1 MDSIL
6 LALENKEN
14 SRILK
19 DFLSLSGEVTE
30 LNGTAQLPP
39 DFDLCILDNINL
51 EKLHTQIHQRKIDE
65 SPVFLPFLLIN
76 SRKSNQEVIEV
87 MLETVDDSIS
97 VPVQKAALFARVES
111 LLRVR
116 RLSLQLDE
124 KNEQLE
130 CANEKLQ
137 FLNKEKNEFIGM
149 LAHDFRNPLAAIKEF
164 SKFLLDDAREGVTS
178 LDPEQVEFINR
189 IKSSSEFML
198 RLMNDLL
205 DLSKIEAGTVS
216 LQPQKVN
223 FKELVEEIVAI
234 NSVLA
239 ESKKIRI
246 QLQAS
251 DDLPSEILI
260 DPNKIEQVLNNLIT
274 NAVKFSY
281 PETTVRIYLR
291 PDNPGIQFTVE
302 DEGQGIPANELDK
315 LFKPFTKLSVE
326 STAGEKST
334 GLGLAICQKIV
345 TGHGGKIWAE
355 SKVGVGTKFH
365 VCLPE
370 AL

>member
-1 MDSIL
+1 MDRIL

-19 DFLSLSGEVTE
+19 EFLSLSGEVIE
-30 LNGTAQLPP
+30 FQLSDPLP
-39 DFDLCILDNINL
+39 EDFDLCILDNANL
-51 EKLHTQIHQRKIDE
+51 EKLHTEIHKRKLDVA
-65 SPVFLPFLLIN
+65 PVFLPFLLIN
-76 SRKSNQEVIEV
+76 SRRNNQEVIEV

-111 LLRVR
+111 LLRTR

-130 CANEKLQ
+130 AVNEQLQ

-149 LAHDFRNPLAAIKEF
+149 MAHDFRNPLAAIKEF
-164 SKFLLDDAREGVTS
+164 SKFLLDDARDGVTT
-178 LDPEQVEFINR
+178 LDSEQIEFITR

-223 FKELVEEIVAI
+223 FKELVEEVVAI

-239 ESKKIRI
+239 ESKKIKI

-251 DDLPSEILI
+251 DDLPQEILI
-260 DPNKIEQVLNNLIT
+260 DPNKIEQVLNNLLT
-274 NAVKFSY
+274 NAVKFSH
-281 PETTVRIYLR
+281 PETTVRLYLR
-291 PDNPGIQFTVE
+291 PDNPGVQFTVE
-302 DEGQGIPANELDK
+302 DEGQGIPASELDK
-315 LFKPFTKLSVE
+315 
-326 STAGEKST
+326 
-334 GLGLAICQKIV
+334 
-345 TGHGGKIWAE
+345 
-355 SKVGVGTKFH
+355 
-365 VCLPE
+365 
-370 AL
+370 

>member
-1 MDSIL
+1 MDCIL

-14 SRILK
+14 ARILK
-19 DFLSLSGEVTE
+19 DFLSLSGEVIEYDASTP
-30 LNGTAQLPP
+30 LPEE
-39 DFDLCILDNINL
+39 FDLCILDNPTL
-51 EKLHTQIHQRKIDE
+51 EKIHTDIHKRKIDV

-76 SRKSNQEVIEV
+76 SRRSNQEVIEV

-111 LLRVR
+111 LLRTR
-116 RLSLQLDE
+116 RLSLHLDE
-124 KNEQLE
+124 N
-130 CANEKLQ
+130 NEKLQ
-137 FLNKEKNEFIGM
+137 SVNEQLQHLNKEKNEFIGM
-149 LAHDFRNPLAAIKEF
+149 MAHDFRNPLAAIKEF
-164 SKFLLDDAREGVTS
+164 SKFLLDDAKEGVTS
-178 LDPEQVEFINR
+178 LDADQVEFITR

-205 DLSKIEAGTVS
+205 DLSKIESGTVS
-216 LQPQKVN
+216 LTPQKVN
-223 FKELVEEIVAI
+223 FKELVTEVVAI
-234 NSVLA
+234 NSMLA
-239 ESKKIRI
+239 EAKKIKI

-251 DDLPSEILI
+251 ENLPEEITI
-260 DPNKIEQVLNNLIT
+260 DPYKMEQVLNNLIT

-291 PDNPGIQFTVE
+291 TDNPGVLFTVE
-302 DEGQGIPANELDK
+302 DEGQGIPSSELEN
-315 LFKPFTKLSVE
+315 LFKPFTKLSVQ

-345 TGHGGKIWAE
+345 AGHGGRIWAE

>member
-19 DFLSLSGEVTE
+19 DFLSLSGEVFE
-30 LNGTAQLPP
+30 LDTTNRLP
-39 DFDLCILDNINL
+39 DNFDLCILDNANL
-51 EKLHTQIHQRKIDE
+51 EKLHTQIHQRKIDV

-111 LLRVR
+111 LLRTR

-124 KNEQLE
+124 N
-130 CANEKLQ
+130 NEKLQ
-137 FLNKEKNEFIGM
+137 CANEQLQSLNKEKNEFIGM
-149 LAHDFRNPLAAIKEF
+149 MAHDFRNPLAAIKEF
-164 SKFLLDDAREGVTS
+164 SKFLLEDAKEGVTS
-178 LDPEQVEFINR
+178 LDADQTEFITR

-216 LQPQKVN
+216 LQPQKVD
-223 FKELVEEIVAI
+223 FKELVEEVVAI
-234 NSVLA
+234 NSMLA

-251 DDLPSEILI
+251 EDLPKEILI
-260 DPNKIEQVLNNLIT
+260 DPYKIEQVLNNLIT

-291 PDNPGIQFTVE
+291 PDDPGVQFTVE
-302 DEGQGIPANELDK
+302 DEGQGIPASELEN
-315 LFKPFTKLSVE
+315 LFKPFTKLSVQ

-334 GLGLAICQKIV
+334 GLGLAICQKIIN
-345 TGHGGKIWAE
+345 GHGGRIWAE
-355 SKVGVGTKFH
+355 SKVGIGTKFH
-365 VCLPE
+365 VCLPQ